1 MDGRSAD
8 EQAVRQAAPRAGRPV
23 RVGLLPRLGLLGAL
37 LGVGAGFGAYTFV
50 PRSYTAVASLS
61 VEMRDGV
68 VPTAQQ
74 VEAQIRQATS
84 TPVLLRVI
92 AAQKLVDDLP
102 ALTAAGSRLDTLAGM
117 VGLAGAPVGEA
128 RAAAAARAL
137 ASLVTVTAA
146 PGNDSVDVAVSASD
160 PDRAAALANGVVQAA
175 AADRAEARSEAVRQA
190 AQREALRL
198 QTLQTRLLDAEAKLA
213 TARAQTGLAGDPRAE
228 LVQARAATAEARHR
242 LDVAQRLASASPGRD
257 TDPDGPRSP
266 VLDRMRAQVA
276 ELARVEAGYRQTLGP
291 RHPLM
296 LEAQQQ
302 LREARRGL
310 DQEVRRSVEAAR
322 AELASSQATEDA
334 LTRRAETVQK
344 STDPGPVRLR
354 SLETEVETHRAAFDR
369 AVRERSTEDA
379 SDLMLPRVV
388 TVASA
393 GQATGSPRLTTCV
406 SAGALTGFGFG
417 LLTGCLLL
425 WRGNTGRKAE
435 RPRNPA
441 TLRVEPPLEAPAPE
455 ETDRQGTDRQGTEE
469 AVSEPQ
475 VLMDT
480 PVVVAPQPASPS
492 LPPAQKVRR
501 TPAAAPARWTAA
513 DADPVDASAATPEGR
528 DAVAE
533 LVADLLATGPADGP
547 ATVLVTSLL
556 PRVGKT
562 PFALELAR
570 SATALGGRVLLID
583 ANRGSPTLSM
593 TFGLGAAPGLLKAG
607 SRLRPVHA
615 LDGRWDRGLFFMP
628 VDTGPRTRLPDHAQ
642 VRFDGMARHF
652 TLIVIDGAVAG
663 TPGGDA
669 RLAAGADRVLVLST
683 DGHREGD
690 IKGKAAALLHLPRAR
705 LRDVAL
711 AA

>member
-1 MDGRSAD
+1 VDGRSAD
-8 EQAVRQAAPRAGRPV
+8 EQAVRQAAPRAGR
-23 RVGLLPRLGLLGAL
+23 RLHVGLLPRLGLLGAL
-37 LGVGAGFGAYTFV
+37 LGIGAGFGAYTLV

-74 VEAQIRQATS
+74 VEAQVRQATS
-84 TPVLLRVI
+84 TPVLLRVV
-92 AAQKLVDDLP
+92 AAQKLGDDLP
-102 ALTAAGSRLDTLAGM
+102 ALTAAGSRLDALAGM
-117 VGLAGAPVGEA
+117 IGLAGAPVGEA

-137 ASLVTVTAA
+137 AGLVTVTAA
-146 PGNDSVDVAVSASD
+146 PGHDSVDVAVTAAD

-198 QTLQTRLLDAEAKLA
+198 QTLQTRLLEAEARLA

-242 LDVAQRLASASPGRD
+242 LDVAQRLASASPGRE

-322 AELASSQATEDA
+322 AELASAQATEDA

-344 STDPGPVRLR
+344 SSDPGPVRLR
-354 SLETEVETHRAAFDR
+354 SLEAEVETHRAAYDR
-369 AVRERSTEDA
+369 AVRERTTEDA
-379 SDLMLPRVV
+379 ADLVLPRVV
-388 TVASA
+388 AVASA
-393 GQATGSPRLTTCV
+393 GQAVGSPRLTTCV
-406 SAGALTGFGFG
+406 SAGALAGFGFG

-425 WRGNTGRKAE
+425 WRGSSARKPE
-435 RPRNPA
+435 KLRNA
-441 TLRVEPPLEAPAPE
+441 AAVRVEPALEAPDPE
-455 ETDRQGTDRQGTEE
+455 ETERQETE
-469 AVSEPQ
+469 AAASEPPPQ
-475 VLMDT
+475 ADI
-480 PVVVAPQPASPS
+480 PVASPPQPASPAS
-492 LPPAQKVRR
+492 LPAEKPRRSPATAPARR
-501 TPAAAPARWTAA
+501 TAPEAAPADDATAS
-513 DADPVDASAATPEGR
+513 PNGR

-533 LVADLLATGPADGP
+533 LAADLLTSGPADGP
-547 ATVLVTSLL
+547 ATVLVTSLV

-570 SATALGGRVLLID
+570 SAAALGGRVLLID
-583 ANRGSPTLSM
+583 AHRGNPTLSM
-593 TFGLGAAPGLLKAG
+593 TFGLGASPGLLKAG

-615 LDGRWDRGLFFMP
+615 LDRRWDRGLFFMP
-628 VDTGPRTRLPDHAQ
+628 VDTGPRTRLPDDAP

>member
-23 RVGLLPRLGLLGAL
+23 HISLLPRLGLLGAL
-37 LGVGAGFGAYTFV
+37 LGVGAGFCAYTFV

-74 VEAQIRQATS
+74 VEAQVRQATA
-84 TPVLLRVI
+84 TPVLLRVV
-92 AAQKLVDDLP
+92 AAQKLGDDLP
-102 ALTAAGSRLDTLAGM
+102 ALAAAGSRLDALAGM
-117 VGLAGAPVGEA
+117 LGLAGAPVGEA

-198 QTLQTRLLDAEAKLA
+198 QTLQTRLLEAEARLA

-228 LVQARAATAEARHR
+228 LVQARAATADARHR
-242 LDVAQRLASASPGRD
+242 LDVAQRLTSAAPGRD

-266 VLDRMRAQVA
+266 VIDRMRAQLA

-322 AELASSQATEDA
+322 AELASAQATEDA

-369 AVRERSTEDA
+369 AVRERTTEDA
-379 SDLMLPRVV
+379 ADLVLPRVV

-393 GQATGSPRLTTCV
+393 GQAVGSPRLTTCV
-406 SAGALTGFGFG
+406 SAGALAGFGFG
-417 LLTGCLLL
+417 LLAGCLLL
-425 WRGNTGRKAE
+425 WRGSPGRKREHAL
-435 RPRNPA
+435 NPA
-441 TLRVEPPLEAPAPE
+441 VMWVEPALEAPTPE
-455 ETDRQGTDRQGTEE
+455 AVEE
-469 AVSEPQ
+469 AAEAVVEPVDLTAEPVQ
-475 VLMDT
+475 TT
-480 PVVVAPQPASPS
+480 PQLPPPSASRPQRPATAPQANG
-492 LPPAQKVRR
+492 
-501 TPAAAPARWTAA
+501 ARWTAA
-513 DADPVDASAATPEGR
+513 EPDPVEAPAAAAEGR

-533 LVADLLATGPADGP
+533 LAADLLATGPADGP

-562 PFALELAR
+562 PFSLELAR
-570 SATALGGRVLLID
+570 SAAALGGRVLLID
-583 ANRGSPTLSM
+583 ANRGNPTLSM
-593 TFGLGAAPGLLKAG
+593 TFGLGTAPGLLKAG
-607 SRLRPVHA
+607 NRLRPVHA
-615 LDGRWDRGLFFMP
+615 LDGRWDRGLFFLP
-628 VDTGPRTRLPDHAQ
+628 VDTGPRTRLPDHAP
-642 VRFDGMARHF
+642 VRFDGMALHF

>member
-1 MDGRSAD
+1 VDERSAD
-8 EQAVRQAAPRAGRPV
+8 EQAVRQAAPRAGRLMH
-23 RVGLLPRLGLLGAL
+23 VGLLPRLGLLGAL
-37 LGVGAGFGAYTFV
+37 LGVGAGFGAYSLV
-50 PRSYTAVASLS
+50 PRSYTATASLS

-74 VEAQIRQATS
+74 VEAQVRQATS
-84 TPVLLRVI
+84 TPVLLRVV
-92 AAQKLVDDLP
+92 AAQKLADDLP
-102 ALTAAGSRLDTLAGM
+102 ALAAAGSRLDALAGM
-117 VGLAGAPVGEA
+117 LGLTGAPAGEA

-146 PGNDSVDVAVSASD
+146 PGNDSVDVAVTAAD

-198 QTLQTRLLDAEAKLA
+198 QTLQTRLLEAEARLA

-228 LVQARAATAEARHR
+228 LVQARAATADARHR
-242 LDVAQRLASASPGRD
+242 LDVAQRLASAAPGRE

-322 AELASSQATEDA
+322 AELASAQATEDA

-354 SLETEVETHRAAFDR
+354 SLETEVETHRAAYDR
-369 AVRERSTEDA
+369 AVRERTVEDA
-379 SDLMLPRVV
+379 ADLVLPRVV
-388 TVASA
+388 AVASA
-393 GQATGSPRLTTCV
+393 GQAVGSPRLTTCV
-406 SAGALTGFGFG
+406 SAGALAGFGFG
-417 LLTGCLLL
+417 LLGGCLLL
-425 WRGNTGRKAE
+425 WRGSLGSRSE
-435 RPRNPA
+435 RSRNPGGE
-441 TLRVEPPLEAPAPE
+441 RVEPVLEAPDPGDQDRLEADE
-455 ETDRQGTDRQGTEE
+455 ASSETQALT
-469 AVSEPQ
+469 
-475 VLMDT
+475 DT
-480 PVVVAPQPASPS
+480 PTVNPAEPTPAAPVLAEK
-492 LPPAQKVRR
+492 ARR
-501 TPAAAPARWTAA
+501 TPAAAPARRAPAEAEPT
-513 DADPVDASAATPEGR
+513 DDEATNGQ

-533 LVADLLATGPADGP
+533 LAADLLRSGPDDGP
-547 ATVLVTSLL
+547 ATVLVTSLR

-570 SATALGGRVLLID
+570 SAAAMGGRVLLID
-583 ANRGSPTLSM
+583 ANRGNPTLSM
-593 TFGLGAAPGLLKAG
+593 TFGLGSAPGLLRAG

-615 LDGRWDRGLFFMP
+615 LDGRWDRGVFFMP
-628 VDTGPRTRLPDHAQ
+628 VDTGPRTRLPDDAP

-683 DGHREGD
+683 DGQREGD
-690 IKGKAAALLHLPRAR
+690 IKGKAAALLHLPRTR

>member
-8 EQAVRQAAPRAGRPV
+8 EQAVRQAAPRAGRPF
-23 RVGLLPRLGLLGAL
+23 RVGLLPRFGLLGAL
-37 LGVGAGFGAYTFV
+37 LGVGAGFGAYALV

-74 VEAQIRQATS
+74 VEAQVRQATS
-84 TPVLLRVI
+84 TPVLLRVV
-92 AAQKLVDDLP
+92 AAQKLVDELP
-102 ALTAAGSRLDTLAGM
+102 ALAAAGSRLDALTGM
-117 VGLAGAPVGEA
+117 LGFGGAPVGEA

-146 PGNDSVDVAVSASD
+146 PGHDSVDVAVTAAD

-198 QTLQTRLLDAEAKLA
+198 QTLQTRLLEAEARLA

-228 LVQARAATAEARHR
+228 LVQARAATADARHR
-242 LDVAQRLASASPGRD
+242 LDVAQRLASAAPGRD
-257 TDPDGPRSP
+257 NEPDGPRSP

-310 DQEVRRSVEAAR
+310 DQEIRRSVEAAR
-322 AELASSQATEDA
+322 AELASAQATEDA

-344 STDPGPVRLR
+344 SNDPGPVRLR
-354 SLETEVETHRAAFDR
+354 SLETEVETHRAAYDR
-369 AVRERSTEDA
+369 AIRERTTEDA
-379 SDLMLPRVV
+379 ADLVLPRVV
-388 TVASA
+388 AVASA
-393 GQATGSPRLTTCV
+393 GQAVGSPRLTTCV
-406 SAGALTGFGFG
+406 SAGALAGFGFG
-417 LLTGCLLL
+417 LLGGCLLL
-425 WRGNTGRKAE
+425 WRGSQGRQGANDRKAT
-435 RPRNPA
+435 A
-441 TLRVEPPLEAPAPE
+441 MRVEPVLETTDPE
-455 ETDRQGTDRQGTEE
+455 EPDQQATEE

-475 VLMDT
+475 DLTDAPVVSASQPVSPSFPATETVVRT
-480 PVVVAPQPASPS
+480 PV
-492 LPPAQKVRR
+492 
-501 TPAAAPARWTAA
+501 AAPARWTATEAAPA
-513 DADPVDASAATPEGR
+513 DQATASSGGR

-533 LVADLLATGPADGP
+533 LAADLLTSGPADGP

-570 SATALGGRVLLID
+570 SAAALGGRVLLID
-583 ANRGSPTLSM
+583 ANRANPTLSM

-628 VDTGPRTRLPDHAQ
+628 VDTGPRTRLPDNAPI
-642 VRFDGMARHF
+642 RFDGMARHF

-690 IKGKAAALLHLPRAR
+690 IKGKAAALLQLPRAR